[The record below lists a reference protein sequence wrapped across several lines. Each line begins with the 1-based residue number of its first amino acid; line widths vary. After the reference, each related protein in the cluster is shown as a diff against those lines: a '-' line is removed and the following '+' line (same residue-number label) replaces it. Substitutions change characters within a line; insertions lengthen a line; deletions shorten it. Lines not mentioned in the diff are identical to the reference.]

1 LTNNAIQKYS
11 TNYGMFEDGNQIG
24 FDKFFNY
31 LKSIGHPDVREKI
44 IERMKELVLISM
56 KSAKNK
62 INR

>member
-1 LTNNAIQKYS
+1 
-11 TNYGMFEDGNQIG
+11 MFEDGNQIG